1 MSIWPPS
8 SSYPT
13 QSLNFHLPTPN
24 FQLSSMNPLKKL
36 ASEAGLYGLP
46 SIVGR
51 VLNYLLV
58 PLHTAVFV
66 PEQFGSIGKLYAYA
80 AFLNIIYTY
89 GMETAYFRFTTKEKS
104 DSYYEQA
111 FTAVL
116 LTSVVFSAVIF
127 LFADQIIQFLELS
140 VQTYIV
146 QYLAVIFFVDAI
158 VAIPLAKLRLAHKA
172 KKFAFTRMGSV
183 VLIILFN
190 LCFLKFFPYLAKAG
204 IIEWDTQKPYD
215 IGYVFLANLLAN
227 LFMIVIL
234 YKEIFLVKLQFNWV
248 KTKKMLVYSLPIL
261 LMGIAGISVDQLDKV
276 IFEYLLPENFY
287 EGKTATAALGIYLAA
302 FKLSVFMMLAIQ
314 AFRYAGEPFFFS
326 QAEDKEAPE
335 LFAKVLYYFVS
346 LSLVIWVGVSLNA
359 DLIGKIFLRSAEY
372 REALFLVPILL
383 FGKLFFGIYINLS
396 IWFKLTDKTY
406 YGVYISAVGGI
417 VALLANILLIPILGY
432 TGAALASVMAYF
444 SMMIYCYITGQKY
457 FKIPYPI
464 GKITLNILIAGIII
478 VAFFY
483 FKPANIWLNYGL
495 GVVITLLYS
504 GLIFLYERKMIFS
517 KRLK

>member
-1 MSIWPPS
+1 
-8 SSYPT
+8 
-13 QSLNFHLPTPN
+13 
-24 FQLSSMNPLKKL
+24 MNPLKKL

-46 SIVGR
+46 SILGR

-58 PLHTAVFV
+58 TLHTAVFI

-116 LTSVVFSAVIF
+116 LSSIVFSGSIF
-127 LFADQIIQFLELS
+127 IFADQIIQFLELS
-140 VQTYIV
+140 VETYIV
-146 QYLAVIFFVDAI
+146 RYLAVIFFVDAI

-172 KKFAFTRMGSV
+172 KKFAFTRMSSV

-190 LCFLKFFPYLAKAG
+190 LCFLMFFPYLAKAG
-204 IIEWDTQKPYD
+204 FIEWDTQKPYD

-227 LFMIVIL
+227 LSMILIL
-234 YKEIFLVKLQFNWV
+234 YKEIFLVKLRFNWA
-248 KTKKMLVYSLPIL
+248 KTKKMLVYAFPIL
-261 LMGIAGISVDQLDKV
+261 IMGVAGISVDQLDKV

-346 LSLVIWVGVSLNA
+346 LSLIIWVGVSLNA
-359 DLIGKIFLRSAEY
+359 DLIGRIFLSGAAY

-396 IWFKLTDKTY
+396 IWFKITDKTY
-406 YGVYISAVGGI
+406 YGVYISILGGL
-417 VALLANILLIPILGY
+417 VALIGNVLLIPILGY
-432 TGAALASVMAYF
+432 TGAALTSVLAYF
-444 SMMIYCYITGQKY
+444 SMMVYCYFSGQKY
-457 FKIPYPI
+457 FKIPYPV
-464 GKITLNILIAGIII
+464 GKIALNILIAGVVIA
-478 VAFFY
+478 AFFY
-483 FKPANIWLNYGL
+483 FKPSSLWLNYGL
-495 GVVITLLYS
+495 GLLITVLYV
-504 GLIFLYERKMIFS
+504 GLMFLYERKRIFS
-517 KRLK
+517 EKLK

>member
-1 MSIWPPS
+1 MEVQLGI
-8 SSYPT
+8 
-13 QSLNFHLPTPN
+13 HLPNYQFKPSTSN
-24 FQLSSMNPLKKL
+24 TQLLPMNPLKKL

-46 SIVGR
+46 SILGR
-51 VLNYLLV
+51 VLTYLLV
-58 PLHTAVFV
+58 PLHTTVFI
-66 PEQFGSIGKLYAYA
+66 PEQFGSIGELYAYA

-89 GMETAYFRFTTKEKS
+89 GMETAYFRFSTKEKS
-104 DSYYEQA
+104 ESYYAQA
-111 FTAVL
+111 FTSIL
-116 LTSVVFSAVIF
+116 LTSILFSGGIF
-127 LFADQIIQFLELS
+127 LFAEQIIQFLGLS

-146 QYLAVIFFVDAI
+146 RYLAAIFFIDAI

-172 KKFAFTRMGSV
+172 RKFAFTRISNI
-183 VLIILFN
+183 VLNILLN
-190 LCFLKFFPYLAKAG
+190 LCFLMLFPYLAKIG
-204 IIEWDTQKPYD
+204 IMDWEEQKPLD

-227 LFMIVIL
+227 LSMIFIL
-234 YKEIFLVKLQFNWV
+234 YKEIFLVRLQFNWA
-248 KTKKMLVYSLPIL
+248 KMKKMLVYSWPIL
-261 LMGIAGISVDQLDKV
+261 LMGVAGISVDQLDKV
-276 IFEYLLPENFY
+276 IFEHLLPENFY
-287 EGKTATAALGIYLAA
+287 EGKTAEAALGIYLAA

-396 IWFKLTDKTY
+396 IWFKITDKTY
-406 YGVYISAVGGI
+406 YGVYISVLGGL
-417 VALLANILLIPILGY
+417 VALIGNILLIPVLGY

-444 SMMIYCYITGQKY
+444 SMMIYCYFTGQKY
-457 FKIPYPI
+457 FRIPYPI
-464 GKITLNILIAGIII
+464 GKIALNILIAGIII

-483 FKPANIWLNYGL
+483 FKPANLWLNYGL
-495 GVVITLLYS
+495 GIGITILYT
-504 GLIFLYERKMIFS
+504 GVMFLYERKRIFS

>member
-1 MSIWPPS
+1 
-8 SSYPT
+8 
-13 QSLNFHLPTPN
+13 
-24 FQLSSMNPLKKL
+24 MNPLKKL

-46 SIVGR
+46 SILGR
-51 VLNYLLV
+51 LLNYLLV
-58 PLHTAVFV
+58 TLHTAVFI

-104 DSYYEQA
+104 ENYYEQA
-111 FTAVL
+111 FTAIL
-116 LTSVVFSAVIF
+116 LSSIIFSGSIF
-127 LFADQIIQFLELS
+127 IFADPIIKFLELS
-140 VQTYIV
+140 VPTFIV
-146 QYLAVIFFVDAI
+146 RYLAGIFFIDAI

-172 KKFAFTRMGSV
+172 KKFAFTRMSSV
-183 VLIILFN
+183 VLIILLN
-190 LCFLKFFPYLAKAG
+190 LCFLMLFPYLAKVG
-204 IIEWDTQKPYD
+204 IMEWDTQKPYD

-227 LFMIVIL
+227 LSMIAIL
-234 YKEIFLVKLQFNWV
+234 YKEIFLVKLRFNWARI
-248 KTKKMLVYSLPIL
+248 KKMLVYSFPIL

-287 EGKTATAALGIYLAA
+287 EGKSAEAALGIYVAT

-359 DLIGKIFLRSAEY
+359 DLIGRVFLSGDEY

-396 IWFKLTDKTY
+396 IWFKITDKTY
-406 YGVYISAVGGI
+406 YGVYISVLGGV
-417 VALLANILLIPILGY
+417 VALIGNLLLIPVLGY
-432 TGAALASVMAYF
+432 TGAALTSVLAYF
-444 SMMIYCYITGQKY
+444 SMMIYCYFAGQKH
-457 FKIPYPI
+457 FKIPYPV
-464 GKITLNILIAGIII
+464 GKIALNIIVAGVVI

-483 FKPANIWLNYGL
+483 FKPSSVWLNYGL
-495 GVVITLLYS
+495 GIGITLLYA
-504 GLIFLYERKMIFS
+504 GLMFLYERKRIFS
-517 KRLK
+517 KKL